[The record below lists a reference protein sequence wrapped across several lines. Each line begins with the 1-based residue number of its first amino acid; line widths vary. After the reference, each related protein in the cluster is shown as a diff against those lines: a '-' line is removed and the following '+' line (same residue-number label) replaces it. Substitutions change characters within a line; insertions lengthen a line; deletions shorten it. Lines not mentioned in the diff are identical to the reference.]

1 MPKNKIYNN
10 KGITLISLAITI
22 VVLIILASVS
32 TYVGVN
38 SLNQSK
44 ENTQLSELGIVQQ
57 VILENYTKYELT
69 GNEQYLAGTKITDYS
84 EMKKIEKE
92 INDKIKD
99 DITLKITAET
109 YDGIKGQEAEG
120 AQKEYYYYELDQSD
134 LKKIG
139 ITQESEKYIVNYATG
154 EVINKDVLVTKS
166 GKPLYTYSVDTK

>member
-1 MPKNKIYNN
+1 MSKNKIYNN

-69 GNEQYLAGTKITDYS
+69 GNEQYLVGTKITDYS

-109 YDGIKGQEAEG
+109 YDGIKGQETEG

-154 EVINKDVLVTKS
+154 EVIN
-166 GKPLYTYSVDTK
+166 

>member
-1 MPKNKIYNN
+1 MSENKIYNN

-57 VILENYTKYELT
+57 VILENYTKYE
-69 GNEQYLAGTKITDYS
+69 QYLVGTKITDYS

-109 YDGIKGQEAEG
+109 YDGIKGQETEG

>member
-69 GNEQYLAGTKITDYS
+69 GNEQYLVGTKITDYS

-109 YDGIKGQEAEG
+109 YDGIKGQETEG

-154 EVINKDVLVTKS
+154 EVINKDVLFTKS